1 MVDALPPGDPDR
13 NKSSQRRHRIKGEG
27 FVLESPKEG
36 FLGRKG
42 HPEASGGPRGA
53 GEQGEAGL
61 EAPVGREHLQGALPQ
76 RVAAAG
82 GVAGLTLTLPRCSRH
97 CFPPR
102 GSRATCVEPCP
113 NGPRPTRHGDS
124 AHGPGGSGVRGA
136 DPVQNYAAGFCFY
149 FCHLLNL

>member
-82 GVAGLTLTLPRCSRH
+82 RVAGLTLTLPRCSRH
-97 CFPPR
+97 CFPP
-102 GSRATCVEPCP
+102 GGH
-113 NGPRPTRHGDS
+113 GPRAWSPVLTARSPPAMGTQPM
-124 AHGPGGSGVRGA
+124 GPGAQVSEELTPFRIML
-136 DPVQNYAAGFCFY
+136 PGFVSTSVTY
-149 FCHLLNL
+149 